1 MRDVP
6 EPPRDAP
13 APGDMAKAR
22 SAKTKKPGHIARAAY
37 AAYIWDMSTMC
48 FKKTLPR
55 PFGFATHSLSKR
67 MVLPSKSFSA

>member
-1 MRDVP
+1 MRDGGKP
-6 EPPRDAP
+6 SRA
-13 APGDMAKAR
+13 ASSPGGMAKAR

-55 PFGFATHSLSKR
+55 PFGFATYSLSKR